1 MFSIGKKLNLVIV
14 CLLLLVAATTILL
27 NAFFFQR
34 GMQTQLV
41 DRQLPFISRELMAR
55 IDRKIMEPSRGL
67 ALLANSPV
75 LQDWIRL
82 GEPNEGHIDDIYR
95 VMETIVNAYGTI
107 GVNFVSQRT
116 RQYTDMQNGR
126 RAYDYHITEQDI
138 WFSTFRDSGA
148 EVGIW
153 VHVNDPKWG
162 TKAFINRR
170 VETDRVFAGL
180 VSVSIDIEDF
190 AAQLS
195 SMAIGKAGRTF
206 IVDDKGIVRL
216 HADTSLLNKKLTEVY
231 PGYTPLWQSIAGAQD
246 FQASFV
252 EGNDTRYTISSR
264 IPVLG
269 WYLITEA
276 SGAEFMQDVRHST
289 LVTIGISLLLAVI
302 GCLIG
307 IGVVRGIVRPL
318 KETALFATAVSNGD
332 LDRTLKI
339 DRGDEI
345 GVLAKALRE
354 MVASLR
360 QKITFAESQGA
371 RMEEQMLLAQKAVRE
386 SDIQKNKV
394 TAILETSRHGAE
406 EAAGVSQVLSTAS
419 QRLSEENVRVTTG
432 AQEQYTHLQSTGGD
446 ISSMIATFHDIM
458 HSTDE
463 AARRVEE
470 ARRKAQEGE
479 KKVSAVIEANQ
490 HVSGIAEKMHHAM
503 NELQGQTEG
512 INRILET
519 ISEIA
524 DQTNLLAL
532 NAAIEAARAGE
543 AGRGFAVVAD
553 EVRKLAEKTMLA
565 TKDVS
570 SAIGNVQQ
578 STAENIRTMNAAYE
592 AVHTATQLAGDSGE
606 ALNTIVA
613 LSDENAAQVHA
624 IAQSVSELVNRSDG
638 IHTALTT
645 VNHIAQET
653 VTGMQASSGIIT
665 ELVDQAR
672 RLDAL
677 IATLQSAKSEERF
690 TGK

>member
-1 MFSIGKKLNLVIV
+1 MLSIGKKLNLVIV

-41 DRQLPFISRELMAR
+41 DRQLPFISRELMAQ

-107 GVNFVSQRT
+107 GVNFASQRT
-116 RQYTDMQNGR
+116 KQYTDMQNGR
-126 RAYDYHITEQDI
+126 RAYDYRITEKDI
-138 WFSTFRDSGA
+138 WFSTFRESGA

-153 VHVNDPKWG
+153 VYVNDPTWG
-162 TKAFINRR
+162 SKAFINRR
-170 VETDRVFAGL
+170 VEIDHAFAGL

-190 AAQLS
+190 ATQLS
-195 SMAIGKAGRTF
+195 SMAIGKTGRTF
-206 IVDDKGIVRL
+206 IVDDAGVVRL
-216 HADTSLLNKKLTEVY
+216 HANTSLLNRKLTEVY
-231 PGYTPLWQSIAGAQD
+231 PGYTSLWDSIAASQD
-246 FQASFV
+246 FQGSFV

-276 SGAEFMQDVRHST
+276 SGTEFTQDVRHST
-289 LVTIGISLLLAVI
+289 LVTISISLLLAII

-332 LDRTLKI
+332 LDRTLMI
-339 DRGDEI
+339 ERGDEI
-345 GVLAKALRE
+345 GILAKALRE

-360 QKITFAESQGA
+360 QKITLAESQGA
-371 RMEEQMLLAQKAVRE
+371 RMEEQMLLAQKAVQE

-394 TAILETSRHGAE
+394 TTILETSQHGAE
-406 EAAGVSQVLSTAS
+406 EAAEVSQVLSTAS

-432 AQEQYTHLQSTGGD
+432 AQEQYAHLQSTGRD
-446 ISSMIATFHDIM
+446 VSSMITTFHDIM

-490 HVSGIAEKMHHAM
+490 HVSSIAEKMHHAM

-570 SAIGNVQQ
+570 SAIITVQQ
-578 STAENIRTMNAAYE
+578 STAENIRTMNTAYE

-613 LSDENAAQVHA
+613 LSDENAVQVHA
-624 IAQSVSELVNRSDG
+624 IAQSVSELVNRGDG

-645 VNHIAQET
+645 VNHIAQKT

-677 IATLQSAKSEERF
+677 IATLQNVKNEDRLI
-690 TGK
+690 GK